1 MKDIDLKEQ
10 DIKKLIGTDQGPIYF
25 PFDDNEDRKV
35 VHSKEISKNQLAFL
49 YSKLYSAYLKLYF
62 KNKTL
67 EEELKDAVKK
77 AEAAAEEVSM
87 INESYDTKFENYVN
101 ELIDKRI
108 KEKLTLD
115 EKSEPYSGSYATLNY
130 GEDNLG
136 YVCLK
141 AYYDD

>member
-10 DIKKLIGTDQGPIYF
+10 DIQLIGTDHGPIYF
-25 PFDDNEDRKV
+25 PFDENEDRKV
-35 VHSKEISKNQLAFL
+35 VHSKELSKNQLAFL
-49 YSKLYSAYLKLYF
+49 YSKLYSAYLKLYL

-67 EEELKDAVKK
+67 EEELKNAV
-77 AEAAAEEVSM
+77 EEAEEVAEVPT
-87 INESYDTKFENYVN
+87 INESYDTKFEKYFN

-108 KEKLTLD
+108 KEKLVLD
-115 EKSEPYSGSYATLNY
+115 ERSEPYSGSYATLNY

-141 AYYDD
+141 AYHDD

>member
-1 MKDIDLKEQ
+1 MKDINLKEQ
-10 DIKKLIGTDQGPIYF
+10 DIQLIGTDHGPIYF
-25 PFDDNEDRKV
+25 PFEDNEDRKV

-49 YSKLYSAYLKLYF
+49 YSNLYSVYLKLYF
-62 KNKTL
+62 ENKTL
-67 EEELKDAVKK
+67 KEELKDAVKK
-77 AEAAAEEVSM
+77 EEEVSTTD
-87 INESYDTKFENYVN
+87 ESYDTKFEKYFN

-115 EKSEPYSGSYATLNY
+115 EKSEAYSGSYATLKY

>member
-10 DIKKLIGTDQGPIYF
+10 DIKLIGSDQCPIYF

-49 YSKLYSAYLKLYF
+49 YSNLYSVYLKLYF
-62 KNKTL
+62 ENKTL
-67 EEELKDAVKK
+67 KEELKEAVKK
-77 AEAAAEEVSM
+77 EEEVST
-87 INESYDTKFENYVN
+87 IYESYDTKFEKYFN

-115 EKSEPYSGSYATLNY
+115 EKSEAYSGSYATLKY

>member
-49 YSKLYSAYLKLYF
+49 YSKLYSAYLKLYL

-67 EEELKDAVKK
+67 EEELKDAVEEA
-77 AEAAAEEVSM
+77 AEAAEVPT
-87 INESYDTKFENYVN
+87 INESYDTKFEKYFN

-108 KEKLTLD
+108 KEKLVLD
-115 EKSEPYSGSYATLNY
+115 ERSEPYSGSYATLNY
-130 GEDNLG
+130 GDDNLG

>member
-10 DIKKLIGTDQGPIYF
+10 DIQLIGTDHGPIYF
-25 PFDDNEDRKV
+25 PFEDNEDRKV

-49 YSKLYSAYLKLYF
+49 YSNLYSAYLKLYL

-67 EEELKDAVKK
+67 EEELKNAVEEA
-77 AEAAAEEVSM
+77 AEAAEVPT
-87 INESYDTKFENYVN
+87 INESYHTKSENYVN

-108 KEKLTLD
+108 KEKLVLD
-115 EKSEPYSGSYATLNY
+115 EQSEPYSGSYATLNY

-141 AYYDD
+141 AYHDD

>member
-1 MKDIDLKEQ
+1 MKDINLKEQ
-10 DIKKLIGTDQGPIYF
+10 DIQLIGTDHGPIYF
-25 PFDDNEDRKV
+25 PFEDNEDRKV

-49 YSKLYSAYLKLYF
+49 YSNLYSAYLKLYL
-62 KNKTL
+62 KNKSL
-67 EEELKDAVKK
+67 EEELKNAVEADEES
-77 AEAAAEEVSM
+77 AEVPT
-87 INESYDTKFENYVN
+87 INESYDSKFEKYFN

-108 KEKLTLD
+108 KEKLVLD
-115 EKSEPYSGSYATLNY
+115 ERSEPYSGSYATLNY

>member
-1 MKDIDLKEQ
+1 MKDINLKEQ
-10 DIKKLIGTDQGPIYF
+10 DIQLIGTDHGPIYF
-25 PFDDNEDRKV
+25 PFDEHEDRKV

-49 YSKLYSAYLKLYF
+49 YSNLYSAYLKLYL

-67 EEELKDAVKK
+67 EEELKNAVEE
-77 AEAAAEEVSM
+77 AEPAEVPT

-108 KEKLTLD
+108 KEKLVLD
-115 EKSEPYSGSYATLNY
+115 ERSEPYSGSYATLNY
-130 GEDNLG
+130 GEENLG

-141 AYYDD
+141 AYHDD

>member
-1 MKDIDLKEQ
+1 MKDINLKEQ
-10 DIKKLIGTDQGPIYF
+10 DIQLIGTDHGPIYF
-25 PFDDNEDRKV
+25 PFDEHEDRKV

-49 YSKLYSAYLKLYF
+49 YSNLYSAYLKLYL

-67 EEELKDAVKK
+67 EEELKNAVEE
-77 AEAAAEEVSM
+77 AEPAEVPT

-108 KEKLTLD
+108 KEKLVLD
-115 EKSEPYSGSYATLNY
+115 ERSEPYSGSYATLNY

-141 AYYDD
+141 AYHDD

>member
-10 DIKKLIGTDQGPIYF
+10 DIQLIRTGHGSIYF
-25 PFDDNEDRKV
+25 PFDENEDRKV

-49 YSKLYSAYLKLYF
+49 YSNLYSSYLKLYL

-67 EEELKDAVKK
+67 EEELKMALEEEKDAED
-77 AEAAAEEVSM
+77 API
-87 INESYDTKFENYVN
+87 INESHDTKFEKYFN

-115 EKSEPYSGSYATLNY
+115 EKSEAYSGSYATLNY
-130 GEDNLG
+130 GDDNLG

>member
-1 MKDIDLKEQ
+1 MKDINLKEQ
-10 DIKKLIGTDQGPIYF
+10 DIQLIGTDHGPIYF
-25 PFDDNEDRKV
+25 PFDEHEDRKV

-49 YSKLYSAYLKLYF
+49 YSNLYSAYLKLYL

-67 EEELKDAVKK
+67 EEELKNAV
-77 AEAAAEEVSM
+77 EADEESAKVPT
-87 INESYDTKFENYVN
+87 INESYDSKFENYVN

-108 KEKLTLD
+108 KEKLVLD
-115 EKSEPYSGSYATLNY
+115 ERSEPYSGSYATLNY

-141 AYYDD
+141 AYHDD

>member
-49 YSKLYSAYLKLYF
+49 YSNLYSVYLKLYF
-62 KNKTL
+62 ENKTL
-67 EEELKDAVKK
+67 KEELKEAVKK
-77 AEAAAEEVSM
+77 EEEVSTTY
-87 INESYDTKFENYVN
+87 ESYDTKFEKYFN

-115 EKSEPYSGSYATLNY
+115 EKSEAYSGSYATLKY

>member
-1 MKDIDLKEQ
+1 MKDIHLKEQ
-10 DIKKLIGTDQGPIYF
+10 DIQLIGTDHGPIYF
-25 PFDDNEDRKV
+25 PFEDNEDRKV

-49 YSKLYSAYLKLYF
+49 YSNLYSAYLKLYL
-62 KNKTL
+62 KNKSL
-67 EEELKDAVKK
+67 EEELKNAV
-77 AEAAAEEVSM
+77 EADEEPTEVPT
-87 INESYDTKFENYVN
+87 INESYDTKFEKYFN

-108 KEKLTLD
+108 KEKLVLD
-115 EKSEPYSGSYATLNY
+115 ERSEPYSGSYATLNY

>member
-10 DIKKLIGTDQGPIYF
+10 DIKLIWSDQCPIYF

-49 YSKLYSAYLKLYF
+49 YSNLYSVYLKLYF
-62 KNKTL
+62 ENKTL
-67 EEELKDAVKK
+67 KEELKEAVKK
-77 AEAAAEEVSM
+77 EEEVLTTD
-87 INESYDTKFENYVN
+87 ESYNTKFEKYFN

-108 KEKLTLD
+108 KEKLILD
-115 EKSEPYSGSYATLNY
+115 VENEAYCGRYAALNY
-130 GEDNLG
+130 GDDNLG

-141 AYYDD
+141 TYSDY

>member
-1 MKDIDLKEQ
+1 MKDINLKEQ
-10 DIKKLIGTDQGPIYF
+10 DIQLIGTDHGPIYF
-25 PFDDNEDRKV
+25 PFDEHEDRKV

-49 YSKLYSAYLKLYF
+49 YSKLYSAYLKLYL

-67 EEELKDAVKK
+67 EEELKNAV
-77 AEAAAEEVSM
+77 EEAEEVAEVPT
-87 INESYDTKFENYVN
+87 INESYDTKFEKYFN

-108 KEKLTLD
+108 KEKLVLD
-115 EKSEPYSGSYATLNY
+115 ERSEPYSGSYATLNY

-141 AYYDD
+141 AYHDD

>member
-1 MKDIDLKEQ
+1 MKDINLKEQ
-10 DIKKLIGTDQGPIYF
+10 DIQLIGTDHGPIYF
-25 PFDDNEDRKV
+25 PFEDNEDRKV

-49 YSKLYSAYLKLYF
+49 YSNLYSAYLKLYL
-62 KNKTL
+62 KNKSL
-67 EEELKDAVKK
+67 EEELKNVVEADEES
-77 AEAAAEEVSM
+77 AEVPT
-87 INESYDTKFENYVN
+87 INESYDSKFEKYFN

-108 KEKLTLD
+108 KEKLVLD
-115 EKSEPYSGSYATLNY
+115 ERSEPYSGSYATLKY

>member
-1 MKDIDLKEQ
+1 MKDINLKEQ
-10 DIKKLIGTDQGPIYF
+10 DIQLIGTDHGPIYF

-49 YSKLYSAYLKLYF
+49 YSNLYSAYLKLYL
-62 KNKTL
+62 KNKSL
-67 EEELKDAVKK
+67 EEELKNAVEADEEP
-77 AEAAAEEVSM
+77 AEVPT
-87 INESYDTKFENYVN
+87 INESYDTKFEKYFN

-108 KEKLTLD
+108 KEKLVLD
-115 EKSEPYSGSYATLNY
+115 ERSEPYSGSYATLNY

-141 AYYDD
+141 AYHDD

>member
-1 MKDIDLKEQ
+1 MKDINLKEQ
-10 DIKKLIGTDQGPIYF
+10 DIQLIGTDHGPIYF

-49 YSKLYSAYLKLYF
+49 YSNLYSAYLKLYF

-67 EEELKDAVKK
+67 EEELKNAVEADEEP
-77 AEAAAEEVSM
+77 AEVPT
-87 INESYDTKFENYVN
+87 INESYDSKFENYFN

-115 EKSEPYSGSYATLNY
+115 ERSEPYSGSYATLNY
-130 GEDNLG
+130 GDDNLG

-141 AYYDD
+141 AYHDD

>member
-10 DIKKLIGTDQGPIYF
+10 DIKKLIGTDQCPIYF

-49 YSKLYSAYLKLYF
+49 YSNLYSAYLKLYL

-67 EEELKDAVKK
+67 EEELKDAVEEA
-77 AEAAAEEVSM
+77 AEAAEVPM
-87 INESYDTKFENYVN
+87 INESYDTKFEKYFN

-108 KEKLTLD
+108 KEKLTFD
-115 EKSEPYSGSYATLNY
+115 EKSEAYSGNYATLDY

-136 YVCLK
+136 CVCLK

>member
-10 DIKKLIGTDQGPIYF
+10 DIQLIGTDHGPIYF

-49 YSKLYSAYLKLYF
+49 YSKLYSAYLKLYL

-67 EEELKDAVKK
+67 EEELKNAVEE
-77 AEAAAEEVSM
+77 AEEAAEVPT

-108 KEKLTLD
+108 KEKLVLD
-115 EKSEPYSGSYATLNY
+115 ERSEPYSGSYATLNY

-141 AYYDD
+141 AYHDD

>member
-1 MKDIDLKEQ
+1 MKDINLKEQ
-10 DIKKLIGTDQGPIYF
+10 DIQLIGTDHGPIYF

-49 YSKLYSAYLKLYF
+49 YSNLYSAYLKLYL

-67 EEELKDAVKK
+67 EEELKNAVEADEES
-77 AEAAAEEVSM
+77 AEVPT
-87 INESYDTKFENYVN
+87 INESYDTKFEKYFN

-108 KEKLTLD
+108 KEKLVLD
-115 EKSEPYSGSYATLNY
+115 ERSEPYSGSYATLNY

-141 AYYDD
+141 AYHDD

>member
-1 MKDIDLKEQ
+1 MKDINLKEQ
-10 DIKKLIGTDQGPIYF
+10 DIQLIGTDHGPIYF

-49 YSKLYSAYLKLYF
+49 YSNLYSAYLKLYF

-67 EEELKDAVKK
+67 EEELKNAVEADEEP
-77 AEAAAEEVSM
+77 AEVPT
-87 INESYDTKFENYVN
+87 INESYDSKFEKYFN

-108 KEKLTLD
+108 KEKLVLD
-115 EKSEPYSGSYATLNY
+115 ERSEPYSGSYATLNY
-130 GEDNLG
+130 GDDNLG

-141 AYYDD
+141 AYHDD

>member
-1 MKDIDLKEQ
+1 MKDINLKEQ
-10 DIKKLIGTDQGPIYF
+10 DIQLIGTDHGPIYF
-25 PFDDNEDRKV
+25 PFEDNEDRKV

-49 YSKLYSAYLKLYF
+49 YSKLYSAYLKLYL

-67 EEELKDAVKK
+67 EEELKNALEEE
-77 AEAAAEEVSM
+77 AEPAEVPT

-108 KEKLTLD
+108 KEKLTFD
-115 EKSEPYSGSYATLNY
+115 ERSEPYSGSYATLNY
-130 GEDNLG
+130 GEENLG

-141 AYYDD
+141 AYHDD

>member
-1 MKDIDLKEQ
+1 MKDINLKEQ
-10 DIKKLIGTDQGPIYF
+10 DIQLIGTDHGPIYF
-25 PFDDNEDRKV
+25 PFEDNEDRKV

-49 YSKLYSAYLKLYF
+49 YSKLYSAYLKLYL

-67 EEELKDAVKK
+67 EEELKNAVEEA
-77 AEAAAEEVSM
+77 AEAAEVPT
-87 INESYDTKFENYVN
+87 INESYDTKFEKYFN

-108 KEKLTLD
+108 KEKLVLD
-115 EKSEPYSGSYATLNY
+115 ERSEPYSGSYATLNY

>member
-1 MKDIDLKEQ
+1 MKDIHLKEQ
-10 DIKKLIGTDQGPIYF
+10 DIQLIGTDHGPIYF

-49 YSKLYSAYLKLYF
+49 YSNLYSAYLKLYL
-62 KNKTL
+62 KNKSL
-67 EEELKDAVKK
+67 EEELKNAVEADEEP
-77 AEAAAEEVSM
+77 AEVPT
-87 INESYDTKFENYVN
+87 INESYDTKFEKYFN

-108 KEKLTLD
+108 KEKLVLD
-115 EKSEPYSGSYATLNY
+115 ERSEPYSGSYATLNY

>member
-10 DIKKLIGTDQGPIYF
+10 DIKLIGSDHGPIYF
-25 PFDDNEDRKV
+25 PFDENEDRKV

-49 YSKLYSAYLKLYF
+49 YSKLYSAYLKLYL

-67 EEELKDAVKK
+67 EEELKNAV
-77 AEAAAEEVSM
+77 EEAEEVAEVPT
-87 INESYDTKFENYVN
+87 INESYDTKFEKYFN

-108 KEKLTLD
+108 KEKLVLD
-115 EKSEPYSGSYATLNY
+115 ERSEPYSGSYATLNY

-141 AYYDD
+141 AYHDD